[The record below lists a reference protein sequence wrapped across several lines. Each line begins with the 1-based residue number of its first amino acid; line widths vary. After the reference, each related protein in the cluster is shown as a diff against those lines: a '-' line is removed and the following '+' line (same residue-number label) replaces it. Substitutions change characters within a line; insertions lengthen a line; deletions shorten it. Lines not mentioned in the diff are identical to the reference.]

1 MYVVSRWNVRRSAR
15 GKAER
20 RRVCSLTPLAA
31 LMTCGVVVSINEAR
45 EIADSNMQH
54 RMRTM
59 ERGGDAACP
68 ECYKVFAQGIGGG
81 YILAKE
87 ILL

>member
-1 MYVVSRWNVRRSAR
+1 MLTRSRRPVNP
-15 GKAER
+15 
-20 RRVCSLTPLAA
+20 CSSRIDA
-31 LMTCGVVVSINEAR
+31 LFKKGV
-45 EIADSNMQH
+45 IADSNMQH

-87 ILL
+87 ISTI